1 MATMFITTTRHRP
14 LPRQLLDLPDAGSV
28 LALRAGVQG
37 LLANLCDPSLG
48 A

>member
-1 MATMFITTTRHRP
+1 MFITTTRHRLSP
-14 LPRQLLDLPDAGSV
+14 TQLLDMPDAGSV

-37 LLANLCDPSLG
+37 LPTNFCDPGLG